1 MGYSLKWQFERGT
14 WSLKGLN
21 TIKDLINQS
30 SNFNGNKKVR
40 DIKQNHPQEG
50 VWVGNISE
58 DIGHHDS
65 GGFPWFQIFSDP
77 GDVSTREKLCNQPLV
92 PDLYEELR
100 VEVRKSRM
108 NSDARAAESE
118 PSINGG

>member
-1 MGYSLKWQFERGT
+1 MA
-14 WSLKGLN
+14 
-21 TIKDLINQS
+21 IKKYGKLQ
-30 SNFNGNKKVR
+30 KK
-40 DIKQNHPQEG
+40 HPQEG

-58 DIGHHDS
+58 DMGNHDS
-65 GGFPWFQIFSDP
+65 GGFPWFPQIFSDP

-118 PSINGG
+118 PSI